1 MEDKRKVIDSSLDKL
16 YKGFE
21 LLFQQQLTEVYDKAQ
36 NKSCTKIEQLEEVIA
51 KLRAQLEETRREN
64 ESLRSSQQSYINEI
78 NELKNAGD
86 LFSFI
91 SKGLYPKINA
101 LQTKIQ
107 NFSENNQIA
116 EELEVVYMSLIQT
129 MERFDME
136 LFSSNQGEKVDY
148 FKHQVEEAVSTNNRN
163 EHETILQSLAPGVK
177 FPTGECIKEKVKI
190 TVYESNGTSFENL
203 EEESKNKEMIVYS
216 LNDNG
221 QYYPVVFE
229 QNNEVVY
236 KLPYIQRLS
245 IFLRN
250 LDDDKF
256 HLYNKINIDEILK
269 RNGYCRCVDKI
280 TLAFSKNGNII
291 KYFIVVDN
299 AIYLEEEIKF

>member
-129 MERFDME
+129 MERFDIAFVV
-136 LFSSNQGEKVDY
+136 L
-148 FKHQVEEAVSTNNRN
+148 
-163 EHETILQSLAPGVK
+163 
-177 FPTGECIKEKVKI
+177 
-190 TVYESNGTSFENL
+190 ESW
-203 EEESKNKEMIVYS
+203 
-216 LNDNG
+216 
-221 QYYPVVFE
+221 
-229 QNNEVVY
+229 
-236 KLPYIQRLS
+236 
-245 IFLRN
+245 
-250 LDDDKF
+250 
-256 HLYNKINIDEILK
+256 
-269 RNGYCRCVDKI
+269 
-280 TLAFSKNGNII
+280 
-291 KYFIVVDN
+291 
-299 AIYLEEEIKF
+299 